1 MRATPLQ
8 PPRAQSARDSKD
20 ADLPSASP
28 EADRPS
34 GQGPVHV
41 AIIMD
46 GNGRWAKAR
55 GLPRTAGHKR
65 GADAV
70 KRVVKSA
77 GGLGISYLTLF
88 GFSSEN
94 WQRPESEVRDL
105 LGLLRFYLENDIAE
119 LVANGIRLNII
130 GDRRRLPVDTVK
142 LIENAEARTVAN
154 TKMVLTIALSYGGR
168 QEIVAAAQALAA
180 DCAAGRIKP
189 GDITEGA
196 FAGKLFTAGTPDP
209 DLLIRTSGEQR
220 ISNFLLWQ
228 LAYSELV
235 FTDTLWPDFG
245 QAELEAAIAT
255 YRSRERR
262 YGAVTN

>member
-8 PPRAQSARDSKD
+8 PAEPETAPGSRDG
-20 ADLPSASP
+20 DLPA
-28 EADRPS
+28 
-34 GQGPVHV
+34 HV

-46 GNGRWAKAR
+46 GNGRWAKSR

-77 GGLGISYLTLF
+77 GNLGIAYLTLF

-119 LVANGIRLNII
+119 LVTNGIRLNVI
-130 GDRRRLPVDTVK
+130 GDRTRLPPDTVK
-142 LIENAEARTVAN
+142 LIENAEARTRAN
-154 TKMVLTIALSYGGR
+154 TNMVLTIALSYGSR
-168 QEIVAAAQALAA
+168 QEIVSAARALAS
-180 DCAAGRIKP
+180 DSVAGRLRTE
-189 GDITEGA
+189 DITEEA
-196 FAGKLFTAGTPDP
+196 FAARLFTAGTPDP

-228 LAYSELV
+228 LAYSEMV
-235 FTDTLWPDFG
+235 FTETLWPDFS
-245 QAELEAAIAT
+245 QKDLEDAIAT

-262 YGAVTN
+262 YGAVTT